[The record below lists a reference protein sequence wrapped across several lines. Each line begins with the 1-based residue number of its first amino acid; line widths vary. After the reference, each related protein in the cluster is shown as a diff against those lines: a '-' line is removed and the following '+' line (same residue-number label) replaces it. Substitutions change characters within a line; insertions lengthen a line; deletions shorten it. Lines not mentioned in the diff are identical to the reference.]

1 MESNTLKHE
10 CSKHRNYPVPEHC
23 PICEAVAALPPK
35 RPIKKS
41 DWALCFARFAY
52 SSVAIAGL
60 FVGGFDKDLALT
72 LIVPAFIVGAI
83 VESIEP

>member
-10 CSKHRNYPVPEHC
+10 CPKHRNYPVPEHC
-23 PICEAVAALPPK
+23 PICEAVASFPSK
-35 RPIKKS
+35 PITKS

-60 FVGGFDKDLALT
+60 IVGGFDKDLALA
-72 LIVPAFIVGAI
+72 LVIPAFIVGAI
-83 VESIEP
+83 VESIES